1 MSLKVWVEYIFMSL
15 KMLTAVL
22 KTAILSVWRDKSAH
36 NAIAISMLTWRATV
50 SAASQ
55 GAFVAISET
64 SHSDIFMHD

>member
-1 MSLKVWVEYIFMSL
+1 MSLKVWVKYIFMSL

-22 KTAILSVWRDKSAH
+22 KTAITQS
-36 NAIAISMLTWRATV
+36 AISMRTWRATV

-64 SHSDIFMHD
+64 SHSDIFMHN

>member
-1 MSLKVWVEYIFMSL
+1 MSLKVLVKYIFMSL

-36 NAIAISMLTWRATV
+36 NAIAISMHTWCAWKRTAP
-50 SAASQ
+50 Q

-64 SHSDIFMHD
+64 LHSDIFMHN